1 MACNDFTSVL
11 RHFSLPLDKMSLMQQ
26 AAYKN
31 SNTLIALLGG
41 KASVKKPALSGFD
54 LIALSNEGIT
64 RKAIESLS
72 QHIGVSQKLFAEGI
86 LNISVKTI
94 ERKKPAERLD
104 KKISSHV
111 IEVAKVIQHAGE
123 VFEDKDKVTRWFSKP
138 NKALN
143 EKRPV
148 DLLDTLTGLQMV
160 NDILGRIEEG
170 VYS

>member
-1 MACNDFTSVL
+1 M
-11 RHFSLPLDKMSLMQQ
+11 Q

-31 SNTLIALLGG
+31 TNNLMVLLGG
-41 KASVKKPALSGFD
+41 KYSARKPVPSGFD

-64 RKAIESLS
+64 RKAIESLA
-72 QHIGVSQKLFAEGI
+72 QHIGVSQKTFAEGI

-94 ERKKPAERLD
+94 ERKKPTDKLD

-123 VFEDKDKVTRWFSKP
+123 VFEDKEKVIRWFGNP
-138 NKALN
+138 NSALN
-143 EKRPV
+143 EARPI
-148 DLLDTLTGLQMV
+148 DMLDTLTGLQMV
-160 NDILGRIEEG
+160 NDVLGRIEEG